1 MLFKGQLY
9 FLVFLNLPALDSAFM
24 LSDHFA
30 KCPFPIIF
38 SYEHLH
44 VGNRDFK
51 CENKNDTEYL
61 SFYILPWVITF
72 KNIY

>member
-9 FLVFLNLPALDSAFM
+9 FLVFLNLPASDSAFM